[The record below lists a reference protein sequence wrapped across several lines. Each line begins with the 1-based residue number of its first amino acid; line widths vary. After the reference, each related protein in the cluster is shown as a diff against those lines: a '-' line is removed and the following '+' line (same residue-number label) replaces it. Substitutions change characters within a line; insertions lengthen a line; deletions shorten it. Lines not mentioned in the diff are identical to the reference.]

1 MKETKLIQVFKKL
14 IDEDLQGSP
23 YFWYKIPDTK
33 GLGGMRPCDVILI
46 CNSKVFCLE
55 FKVRNNQPTDWQS
68 FFLAKM
74 RSAGAYACV
83 IRDNDYL
90 IALDKIINI
99 IEEKKK

>member
-33 GLGGMRPCDVILI
+33 GLGGMRPCDAILI

-55 FKVRNNQPTDWQS
+55 FKVGKNQPTDWQS
-68 FFLAKM
+68 FFLSKM

-83 IRDNDYL
+83 VNETNFHEV
-90 IALDKIINI
+90 LDRIII
-99 IEEKKK
+99 LK